1 MKKCFTPI
9 LIAMALTASV
19 TAASAQSPVRQ
30 ADSVLL
36 SETQDGECLVRR
48 FLVKEQDDADY
59 SIRYRISS
67 AQLNTS
73 FESNGSQLAGL
84 GELVEGMLAD
94 SLTEVAGVS
103 ITGYASP
110 DGPLSLNQNLARR
123 RMQDFKNYVDRR
135 YGFSRK
141 YDVKS
146 GSQVV
151 SWDEVREAVATSAV
165 PERQRVLE
173 ILDSRLSAAEKQ
185 AELKRMPAVWN
196 YLAAHILPPFRRVEV
211 AIDYGQG
218 IVVEQRERLPRPVR
232 EEIIIVEPACPPAP
246 VDPCCEEL
254 CRSNQLGMIV
264 ALPDN
269 EVDF

>member
-1 MKKCFTPI
+1 M
-9 LIAMALTASV
+9 
-19 TAASAQSPVRQ
+19 
-30 ADSVLL
+30 
-36 SETQDGECLVRR
+36 
-48 FLVKEQDDADY
+48 
-59 SIRYRISS
+59 
-67 AQLNTS
+67 
-73 FESNGSQLAGL
+73 
-84 GELVEGMLAD
+84 
-94 SLTEVAGVS
+94 
-103 ITGYASP
+103 
-110 DGPLSLNQNLARR
+110 
-123 RMQDFKNYVDRR
+123 
-135 YGFSRK
+135 
-141 YDVKS
+141 
-146 GSQVV
+146 
-151 SWDEVREAVATSAV
+151 

-211 AIDYGQG
+211 ALDYGQG
-218 IVVEQRERLPRPVR
+218 IVVEQRERMPRPVR